1 MEEFERWAEARGC
14 SAIMVRSN
22 VVRERAHAF
31 YQRLGFEVIKT
42 QRVLR
47 KPIGAGCHPNLD
59 LNEG

>member
-1 MEEFERWAEARGC
+1 MDQLERWARGVGC
-14 SAIMVRSN
+14 GMVTVRSN
-22 VVRERAHAF
+22 LIREGAHAF

-47 KPIGAGCHPNLD
+47 KPIGAGRHPNLD